1 MSSFWDRFQERWRK
15 RIRVRPTRDGWWFLL
30 LLLGLTAAAFNTGN
44 NLLYIVLSLLL
55 AMLFV
60 QNVLAEW
67 NLRWVKVERRL
78 PPEVFAY
85 EGALGSLVLKNTRK
99 HLVAVG
105 IEVEEVD
112 AGEARALFGFVP
124 AGESVDATATWTF
137 AERGP
142 NELSRV
148 VLSSTFP
155 FGLFRRTRELDLA
168 AELLVFPRRR
178 HGPLARGRSGTG
190 NEERPDR
197 RSGGAGDFQGLRPY
211 QPGDPVRSIHWPN
224 SSRAGQPL
232 IVLRERACA
241 ETVIV
246 KVDPRR
252 GRLEASLALACGQI
266 VRHFAWGHA
275 VGLQLGDRRLEP
287 RQGSAWRRRLLTAL
301 ALFDE

>member
-1 MSSFWDRFQERWRK
+1 MSFWERVQERWRK
-15 RIRVRPTRDGWWFLL
+15 RIRVRPTREGWWFLV

-44 NLLYIVLSLLL
+44 NLLYIVLAMLL
-55 AMLFV
+55 ALLFL

-78 PPEVFAY
+78 PPEAFAY
-85 EGALGSLVLKNTRK
+85 EGAVGALVLRNTRQ

-112 AGEARALFGFVP
+112 NGEARALFGLVP
-124 AGESVDATATWTF
+124 AGEAVEAPATWTF
-137 AERGP
+137 GERGP
-142 NELSRV
+142 NRLEQVR
-148 VLSSTFP
+148 LSSTFP
-155 FGLFRRTRELDLA
+155 FGLFRRTRELDLG
-168 AELLVFPRRR
+168 AELLVYPRRR
-178 HGPLARGRSGTG
+178 HGPLARGRSGSG

-197 RSGGAGDFQGLRPY
+197 KSGGAGDFQGLRPY

-232 IVLRERACA
+232 VVLRERATA

-246 KVDPRR
+246 RVDPRK
-252 GRLEASLALACGQI
+252 GRLEATLSLACGQI

-275 VGLQLGDRRLEP
+275 VGLEIGDRRLEP
-287 RQGSAWRRRLLTAL
+287 RAGSAWRRRLLTAL
-301 ALFDE
+301 AVFEG